1 MPSTELPIRRTMA
14 LPASAVLLFDGG
26 CGMCTRSA
34 RTLARLAGASELDTD
49 GERVDI
55 VPSQRLGVLDR
66 TGVTAEQAAES
77 VWTVT
82 ASPTIVV
89 GGPRSIALAIA
100 VGRRQR
106 WPLWPFAVPGVG
118 WLLDRIYALIAANRG
133 KFPGETPWC
142 AQHPERCA

>member
-1 MPSTELPIRRTMA
+1 MDAGDLPLRRSDPLSTH
-14 LPASAVLLFDGG
+14 AVLLFDGG

-34 RTLARLAGASELDTD
+34 RALAWLCGAAELDTD

-55 VPSQRLGVLDR
+55 VPSQRPGLLER
-66 TGVTAEQAAES
+66 TGVTSEQAATS

-89 GGPRSIALAIA
+89 GGPRAIALAVAI
-100 VGRRQR
+100 GRQQR
-106 WPLWPFAVPGVG
+106 WPMWPFVVPGVG

-142 AQHPERCA
+142 QQHPERCR